1 MNDQAAWKQAVV
13 NASNWYAGLPAVT
26 RTELDGLLDEIM
38 RLKQRLVELVSAAG
52 SAAICRECGGECCLL
67 GKFHVSV
74 LDILAYRKTGIEPV
88 MANFSAAPS
97 CPYSDASGCLMPPRY
112 RPVTCVIF
120 NCQQVEDRLTPVERE
135 NLYEHERRLRAIV
148 SRAGQTCGTRLDRP
162 LLLSAAVRQDCN
174 TTS

>member
-1 MNDQAAWKQAVV
+1 VNDQAAWEQAL
-13 NASNWYAGLPAVT
+13 ATADEWYAGLPAGT
-26 RTELDGLLDEIM
+26 RAELDSLLEEIM
-38 RLKQRLVELVSAAG
+38 QLKEGLVELVSSAG

-67 GKFHVSV
+67 GRYHVSL

-88 MANFSAAPS
+88 IPDFSAGPA

-120 NCQQVEDRLTPVERE
+120 NCQQIEDRVTPVERE
-135 NLYEHERRLRAIV
+135 NLYEHERKLRATV

-162 LLLSAAVRQDCN
+162 LLLAAADRQDCN